1 MKRDMRS
8 IVPRCVRG
16 LLLLCVALPLLVA
29 CAATRPDP
37 APRIVLVHGAWMG
50 AWAWDGVVRELARAG
65 FDAVAVELPAHG
77 DDPTPPEAASLD
89 AYVDAVLRALP
100 ADGRV
105 VLVGHSMGGIV
116 ISAVAERAPERIA
129 RLVYVAGYLPRS
141 GESLYALSQTDT
153 ESEVGRHWRQDD
165 PARYSPAS
173 IDAAGRV
180 AVFCADC
187 GADAAARLVARHRPE
202 PVPPL
207 ATPVAL
213 SDERFGRVPRVY
225 LGTRADR
232 AVGPALQ
239 QRMVAAAPGTVLE
252 WLEGGHAPML
262 AQPQRLA
269 QRIVAHASP

>member
-1 MKRDMRS
+1 MKRDYMPYRT
-8 IVPRCVRG
+8 RLLRA
-16 LLLLCVALPLLVA
+16 LLLVVVLLPLLAA

-77 DDPTPPEAASLD
+77 DDPTPPESASLD
-89 AYVDAVLRALP
+89 AYVDAVLRAMP

-165 PARYSPAS
+165 PVRYSPAS
-173 IDAAGRV
+173 IDEAGRV

-187 GADAAARLVARHRPE
+187 PAAAAARLVARHRPE

-225 LGTRADR
+225 LGTRSDR

-269 QRIVAHASP
+269 QRIAAHTRP